1 MSEKILVVDDNEKNL
16 RLLADILQA
25 KGYTAIKADSGETA
39 LELIETDKPDL
50 VLLDV
55 MMPGLNGYE
64 VCQAIRANPKNG
76 ILPVIMVTA
85 LDAHERIKGLDAGAD
100 DFLTKPINQPELLAR
115 VKSLLRIKTLYD
127 EVQRQ
132 RTELESW
139 NQKLEQRVAEGVA
152 EVERMSRMKRFL
164 SPQVVDLIL
173 SGRTDDPL
181 RSHRNDITVVFL
193 DLRGYSAFT
202 ETADPEEVMGVLR
215 EYHGA
220 MGELVMAHHGTLE
233 RFAGDG
239 IMIFFNDPVPLP
251 NPAENAIRMALEMH
265 ARFSKLAENWRK
277 LGYELE
283 MGIGIAQGYATIGA
297 IGFEG
302 RMDYG
307 AIGTVTNLAA
317 RLCAEAKG
325 GQTLIAQRV
334 LGHVE
339 DLVQVE
345 RIGDL
350 TLKGFHRP
358 VTAFNVRALKQSES
372 RPDSII

>member
-1 MSEKILVVDDNEKNL
+1 MNEKILVVDDNERNL

-25 KGYTAIKADSGETA
+25 KGYSPIKAESGEKA
-39 LELIETDKPDL
+39 LALIETDKPDL

-76 ILPVIMVTA
+76 ILPVVMVTA
-85 LDAHERIKGLDAGAD
+85 LDANERIKGLEVGAD

-132 RTELESW
+132 RAELETW
-139 NQKLEQRVAEGVA
+139 NQTLEQKVADGVA
-152 EVERMSRMKRFL
+152 QVERMSRMKRFL

-173 SGRTDDPL
+173 SGKTEDPL
-181 RSHRNDITVVFL
+181 RSHRGEITVVFL
-193 DLRGYSAFT
+193 DLRGYSRFT
-202 ETADPEEVMGVLR
+202 ETADPEEVMEVLH
-215 EYHGA
+215 EYHSA
-220 MGELVMAHHGTLE
+220 MGELVMAHQGTLE

-251 NPAENAIRMALEMH
+251 NPAENAIRMALAMH
-265 ARFSKLAENWRK
+265 ERFSKFEQSWQKR
-277 LGYELE
+277 GYELQ

-297 IGFEG
+297 IGFEA

-307 AIGTVTNLAA
+307 AIGNVTNLAA

-325 GQTLIAQRV
+325 GQTLMAQRV
-334 LGHVE
+334 LARVE
-339 DLVQVE
+339 DMVQAEHV
-345 RIGDL
+345 GDL
-350 TLKGFHRP
+350 VLKGFHRP
-358 VTAFNVRALKQSES
+358 VPAFNVL
-372 RPDSII
+372 SIT